1 MYYNKS
7 MQKFT
12 LNFYASV
19 AILAV
24 GVISLI
30 AFGFQQAQ
38 AAFQKGVV
46 SGESIRVSEA
56 NACSASDESVDTPH
70 FSGCNSIL

>member
-1 MYYNKS
+1 MYYTVA

-19 AILAV
+19 ALLAV
-24 GVISLI
+24 GVVSLI
-30 AFGFQQAQ
+30 VFSFQQAQ
-38 AAFQKGVV
+38 AAFQKGVA
-46 SGESIRVSEA
+46 SGESIRVTET
-56 NACSASDESVDTPH
+56 NTCSAEDQTVDAPH

>member
-1 MYYNKS
+1 MYYTVA

-19 AILAV
+19 ALLAV
-24 GVISLI
+24 GVVSLI
-30 AFGFQQAQ
+30 VFSFQQAQ

-46 SGESIRVSEA
+46 SGESIRVTET
-56 NACSASDESVDTPH
+56 NTCSVADQTVDTPH

>member
-1 MYYNKS
+1 MK
-7 MQKFT
+7 KFT

-24 GVISLI
+24 GVVSLI
-30 AFGFQQAQ
+30 VFGFQQAQ
-38 AAFQKGVV
+38 AAFQKGVA
-46 SGESIRVSEA
+46 SGESIRVNEA
-56 NACSASDESVDTPH
+56 NACNIEDASVDAPH